1 METQRRGRFPFV
13 TAHTGC
19 METLD
24 NTLESVRRGIELGA
38 DIIEDDIRV
47 TKDGIAILAH
57 DDVWTTMEGRSIRIS
72 ELNYTELQNVKV
84 VVDYA
89 GKRGSMAFSTLE
101 EMLLLLKP
109 SGAIANLDLKVDEA
123 VEAAAEL
130 VRRLDMLEQVFLSGC
145 ESERALLV
153 QRRQPQLRKLLNAD
167 TRLFRT
173 SPYELAAEQTF
184 REALE
189 ASCFGINIYHEFV
202 TSWFMER
209 AHAHGLPVYVWTVN
223 ETRLMEHY
231 ADLGVASI
239 TARNVQDLMSLK
251 QERVKDVSLS

>member
-24 NTLESVRRGIELGA
+24 NTLESVRRGVELGA

-57 DDVWTTMEGRSIRIS
+57 DDVWTTVEGRSIRIS
-72 ELNYTELQNVKV
+72 ESDYTELQNVKV

-145 ESERALLV
+145 ESERALLA

-167 TRLFRT
+167 TQLFRT
-173 SPYELAAEQTF
+173 SPYELAVEMTF

-189 ASCFGINIYHEFV
+189 ASCFGVNIYHEFV

-239 TARNVQDLMSLK
+239 TARNVQDLVSLK
-251 QERVKDVSLS
+251 QERTKDASLS